1 MAQRYKV
8 VRLWVKYK
16 GRVYRAGELLP
27 EEFNHH
33 DRFRL
38 IYPSRVGLVEVPDAL
53 LDTPMPPKA
62 AEDTPTGDI
71 EPPVEETITP
81 DNAIEST
88 PPTSD
93 EVGSEDKT
101 EEPTS
106 EDEEAEKKNAEINEV
121 KVTTEVSQPPKAKP
135 VTAISNKAP
144 TGSKPERP
152 LSKSTGA
159 PTRTRRS

>member
-38 IYPSRVGLVEVPDAL
+38 TYPSRVGLVEASDAL
-53 LDTPMPPKA
+53 LDTPMAPKA

-71 EPPVEETITP
+71 EPPVEGTITP

-88 PPTSD
+88 PPTSG

-106 EDEEAEKKNAEINEV
+106 EDEEVEEENAEINEV
-121 KVTTEVSQPPKAKP
+121 KVTTEVPQPPKAKP
-135 VTAISNKAP
+135 VTAMSNKAP
-144 TGSKPERP
+144 TGSKPARP

-159 PTRTRRS
+159 PTRTRKS